1 MVIGMSNI
9 HNLCIR
15 HIHLNEGINLESAKF
30 KYKRMRSGR
39 RLVLQRKV
47 RELYQR
53 GE

>member
-1 MVIGMSNI
+1 MATI
-9 HNLCIR
+9 HNQCIK
-15 HIHLNEGINLESAKF
+15 HIAMNEGINLESAKF